1 MPIHFDITRKLFHL
15 NNDKLSY
22 IFFINEKDVLQHLYF
37 GRKIE
42 DIDILSSTNLGW
54 DWSKTYI
61 DKDTQTEKATIG
73 NYYRD
78 HSMFEIPSHGIADK
92 RGAMII
98 IAHQDGTTNTFLTYL
113 SHRIYSGKPNLKD
126 LPHTYLNS
134 DDEADSLEIILK
146 DFAGEIY
153 VKHTFTIFNRQNIIA
168 RNTTIVNKEESE
180 IIVKRAYSLSLDL
193 PKSEYDLY
201 HFHGDWNSERQIA
214 KERLND
220 ALRRISSNMGRSSH
234 EENPFVIL
242 ADHSADEQQG
252 EAIGISFVYSGNF
265 SIDVN
270 VDKWKSTR
278 VMIGIN
284 DEDFAFHLAK
294 NQEFVTPEA
303 ILAYSDEGIGGLS
316 RTLHDLIRENLIP
329 KRYASAK
336 RPVLLNSWEGC
347 YLDFNTRVILGYIDM
362 CKQIKVDLFV
372 LDDGWFG
379 KRDFDDRSLG
389 DWVVNKKKINLEKI
403 IEKCK
408 QNEMKFGLW
417 FEPEMVNPDS
427 NFYRSHPEFAL
438 GLTNTDRSLSRH
450 QLALDMV
457 NKNVI
462 DHVFKQM
469 CKILDKYDIDY
480 VKWDHNRN
488 IFDIYSPMLNGKRHG
503 ETYHR
508 MMLGSYKLMDKIV
521 NKYPNILFESCASGG
536 GRFDLGMLYYMPQTW
551 TSDETS
557 PIQRLFIQH
566 STSMIYPLSTM
577 GAHIAKW
584 KVASYKTK
592 AEVALFGTYGFEID
606 PRKLSADEI
615 REVNKITDIY
625 NKYHNNVI
633 QNGDLYRLRSPYEGN
648 AMSMISISKDKSQ
661 ALFLYVNI
669 LKENNRYRFIK
680 LRGLDSKR
688 RYHNTLDGKVHLGE
702 YYARI
707 GLNLCWWRNES
718 ESNLVILE
726 AVDES

>member
-1 MPIHFDITRKLFHL
+1 M
-15 NNDKLSY
+15 
-22 IFFINEKDVLQHLYF
+22 FFINEKNVLQHLYF
-37 GRKIE
+37 GRRID
-42 DIDILSSTNLGW
+42 DIDIDSATNLGW

-61 DKDTQTEKATIG
+61 DQATQTEMASIG

-98 IAHQDGTTNTFLTYL
+98 ITHPDGTSNTFFTYL
-113 SHRIYSGKPNLKD
+113 SHRIYKGKPLLKEM
-126 LPHTYLNS
+126 PHTYLN
-134 DDEADSLEIILK
+134 DEDEADSVEIILK
-146 DFAGEIY
+146 DFASEIY
-153 VKHTFTIFNRQNIIA
+153 VKHTYTIFNRLDVIA
-168 RNTTIVNKEESE
+168 RNTTIVNKEAAE
-180 IIVKRAYSLSLDL
+180 IIVTRAYSLSLDL
-193 PKSEYDLY
+193 PKSDYDLY

-242 ADHSADEQQG
+242 ADPNTNEEMG

-284 DEDFAFHLAK
+284 DEDFAFHLNK

-303 ILAYSDEGIGGLS
+303 ILAYSDTGLGGLS
-316 RTLHDLIRENLIP
+316 HTIHDMIRENLIP
-329 KRYASAK
+329 KRYAK
-336 RPVLLNSWEGC
+336 VRRPVLLNSWEGC
-347 YLDFNTRVILGYIDM
+347 YLDYNTRLILGYIDM

-379 KRDFDDRSLG
+379 KRDADDRSLG

-417 FEPEMVNPDS
+417 FEPEMVNPNSD
-427 NFYRSHPEFAL
+427 FYKSHPEFAL

-488 IFDIYSPMLNGKRHG
+488 IFDIY
-503 ETYHR
+503 
-508 MMLGSYKLMDKIV
+508 
-521 NKYPNILFESCASGG
+521 
-536 GRFDLGMLYYMPQTW
+536 
-551 TSDETS
+551 
-557 PIQRLFIQH
+557 
-566 STSMIYPLSTM
+566 
-577 GAHIAKW
+577 
-584 KVASYKTK
+584 
-592 AEVALFGTYGFEID
+592 
-606 PRKLSADEI
+606 
-615 REVNKITDIY
+615 
-625 NKYHNNVI
+625 
-633 QNGDLYRLRSPYEGN
+633 
-648 AMSMISISKDKSQ
+648 
-661 ALFLYVNI
+661 
-669 LKENNRYRFIK
+669 
-680 LRGLDSKR
+680 
-688 RYHNTLDGKVHLGE
+688 
-702 YYARI
+702 
-707 GLNLCWWRNES
+707 
-718 ESNLVILE
+718 
-726 AVDES
+726 